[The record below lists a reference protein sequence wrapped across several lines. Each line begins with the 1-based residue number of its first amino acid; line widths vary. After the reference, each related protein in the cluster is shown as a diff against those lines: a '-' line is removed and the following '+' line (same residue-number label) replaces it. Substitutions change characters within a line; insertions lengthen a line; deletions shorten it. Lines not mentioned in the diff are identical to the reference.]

1 MTNNRKRVLII
12 GLDGFT
18 WDLGRKFI
26 ADGVMPNLAK
36 LVNNGCHGTLE
47 SVVPYETG
55 PAWSSFQTGCNPL
68 KTGVF
73 AFHGYSAET
82 KQIKLNSFSEI
93 NVPTLW
99 ELLSDEGKKIVSVN
113 MPVTSPPPKINGVIV
128 PGMTCPK
135 LSPETVYPPEIYEKY
150 IKPDPNYLIVNNQRQ
165 ENLQG
170 YIREL
175 STTES
180 HRCDVALKLMQEVDW
195 DLFAIQ
201 IQSTDTFQHHNWW
214 ALDPSAEGFT
224 EDRYCQATEFYKGID
239 TIVGKL
245 IHEAGESVLTAVV
258 SDHGFCAQQKEIGI
272 NTWLVQNGYLT
283 IQEEEEK
290 KHTFKSVKEQLKAAI
305 PPLKYLAGI
314 YGKTLK
320 ALSGWRVLIDKDY
333 KRNSRS
339 KLYSEKVASHLRANI
354 DLDQSLAFGLGGM
367 GEALYVIDKTNP
379 DRITEMIEKLMGAYG
394 PDSSE
399 PLIAEIRP
407 VEVPAGQAPPQHS
420 LPDYIIRLMP
430 GVEARVNHKGD
441 SVVESGIIDGKQKGT
456 HAQDGIFVLQGSEI
470 KQIELDANIVDIAP
484 TILSYLSVAVPDHLD
499 GTALSEAFSE
509 GLNINYQTVKISE
522 KKDTKYSDA
531 DQAIVEKQ
539 LEDLG
544 YL

>member
-1 MTNNRKRVLII
+1 MNKRNRILII

-18 WDLGRKFI
+18 WDLGRGFMAEGI
-26 ADGVMPNLAK
+26 MPNLAK
-36 LVNNGCHGTLE
+36 LVQDGCHGILE

-73 AFHGYSAET
+73 AFHGYSDKT

-99 ELLSDEGKKIVSVN
+99 ELLSSEGKRIVSIN

-135 LSPETVYPPEIYEKY
+135 LSPETVSPSEIYEKH
-150 IKPDPNYLIVNNQRQ
+150 IKPNPNYLIVNNQRQ
-165 ENLQG
+165 DSLQS
-170 YIREL
+170 YVREL

-224 EDRYCQATEFYKGID
+224 KDGYSQATEFYRRID

-245 IHEAGESVLTAVV
+245 IHTAGDSVLTAVV

-283 IQEEEEK
+283 VNEEEEK
-290 KHTFKSVKEQLKAAI
+290 KRTFKMLKERLKTAI

-314 YGKTLK
+314 YGRVLK
-320 ALSGWRVLIDKDY
+320 ALSGWTILFDKDY
-333 KRNSRS
+333 KRKSRS

-354 DLDQSLAFGLGGM
+354 DLDRSLAFGLGGM
-367 GEALYVIDKTNP
+367 GEALYIIDKSRVGETN
-379 DRITEMIEKLMGAYG
+379 EMIEKLLAAYG

-407 VEVPAGQAPPQHS
+407 VEVPAGQSPPQHS

-430 GVEARVNHKGD
+430 GVEARVNHKGN

-456 HAQDGIFVLQGSEI
+456 HAQDGIFILQGPGVKSTTFN
-470 KQIELDANIVDIAP
+470 ANIVDITP
-484 TILSYLSVAVPDHLD
+484 TLLSYLSVPVPDHLD
-499 GTALSEAFSE
+499 GIPLSEAFSE
-509 GLNINYQTVKISE
+509 GLNINYQTVAISE
-522 KKDTKYSDA
+522 KKDTTYSDA